1 MQRSESIADLA
12 TALAQAQ
19 AEIENATKNAAN
31 PHFRSRYAD
40 LAEVLNTARPVLAK
54 HGIAVVQ
61 STSYAD
67 KLVHVDTL
75 LTHKSGQ
82 WLESH
87 ASAPIGKDDVQG
99 VGSVTTYLR
108 RYSLA
113 AMVGIAQEDDDGESA
128 VRPQKATDGESAV
141 RSQKATAQPVDVKPR
156 KRVASAEAKSKARDV
171 LGTNMLTN
179 LDEVE
184 VPATLPEHE
193 RLALR
198 VLMQQRR
205 AEIAGGTW
213 EASDEREALAGQWI
227 RNEVGG

>member
-1 MQRSESIADLA
+1 MQRSESIADIA
-12 TALAQAQ
+12 AALALAQ

-128 VRPQKATDGESAV
+128 VRSPPQKAAPV
-141 RSQKATAQPVDVKPR
+141 QPAEVKPR
-156 KRVASAEAKSKARDV
+156 KRVASPAAKAKAKELLRAE
-171 LGTNMLTN
+171 MLTH
-179 LDEVE
+179 LDGVSS
-184 VPATLPEHE
+184 PSPDLPDHE
-193 RLALR
+193 LLALR

-205 AEIAGGTW
+205 AEIAGTTW

>member
-1 MQRSESIADLA
+1 MQRSESIADIAAAL
-12 TALAQAQ
+12 ALAQG
-19 AEIENATKNAAN
+19 EIENATKNASN
-31 PHFRSRYAD
+31 PHFRSYYAD
-40 LAEVLNTARPVLAK
+40 LAEMLNTARPVLAK

-128 VRPQKATDGESAV
+128 VRAPQKAAPV
-141 RSQKATAQPVDVKPR
+141 QPAPEVKPR
-156 KRVASAEAKSKARDV
+156 KRVASPDARATAKALLSA
-171 LGTNMLTN
+171 GMLSA
-179 LDEVE
+179 VE
-184 VPATLPEHE
+184 DIRIPSLPEHE
-193 RLALR
+193 QLALR

-205 AEIAGGTW
+205 AEIAGTTW

-227 RNEVGG
+227 RTEVGG

>member
-1 MQRSESIADLA
+1 MQRSESIAELA
-12 TALAQAQ
+12 TALALAQ
-19 AEIENATKNAAN
+19 LEIENASKNAAN
-31 PHFRSRYAD
+31 PHFKSRYAD

-87 ASAPIGKDDVQG
+87 SSAPIGKDDVQG

-128 VRPQKATDGESAV
+128 VRPPAQQKP
-141 RSQKATAQPVDVKPR
+141 AQPTTIKQRRPSGAALKIAKSMLACEMASDLPAEITGVDE
-156 KRVASAEAKSKARDV
+156 AEAIALS
-171 LGTNMLTN
+171 
-179 LDEVE
+179 
-184 VPATLPEHE
+184 
-193 RLALR
+193 ALR
-198 VLMQQRR
+198 AKRT
-205 AEIAGGTW
+205 AEISGSAWTPDEKQARAVEWLTKESGG
-213 EASDEREALAGQWI
+213 
-227 RNEVGG
+227 

>member
-1 MQRSESIADLA
+1 MQRSESIADIA
-12 TALAQAQ
+12 AALALAQ

-128 VRPQKATDGESAV
+128 VRTPPQKAAPV
-141 RSQKATAQPVDVKPR
+141 QPAEVKPR
-156 KRVASAEAKSKARDV
+156 KRVASEQAKAAAKSV
-171 LGTNMLTN
+171 LATGLLAA
-179 LDEVE
+179 LDDIKLST
-184 VPATLPEHE
+184 TLPEHE
-193 RLALR
+193 QLALR

-213 EASDEREALAGQWI
+213 EAGDEREALAGQWI